1 MFQIALL
8 YWLIRRP
15 SVLLVVSSYLVSLFI
30 LETHAN
36 YGFLGI
42 LILALYLVVTSLR
55 NFSLFIF
62 FFYQSDI
69 LRLSSKATAFSLR
82 WTGGRLDGQI
92 FLFQFQSRC
101 RKRNCVLN
109 LFLCYVHVTL

>member
-15 SVLLVVSSYLVSLFI
+15 SILLVVSSYLVSLFI

-42 LILALYLVVTSLR
+42 LILALYLVVTSL
-55 NFSLFIF
+55 
-62 FFYQSDI
+62 
-69 LRLSSKATAFSLR
+69 
-82 WTGGRLDGQI
+82 
-92 FLFQFQSRC
+92 
-101 RKRNCVLN
+101 
-109 LFLCYVHVTL
+109 